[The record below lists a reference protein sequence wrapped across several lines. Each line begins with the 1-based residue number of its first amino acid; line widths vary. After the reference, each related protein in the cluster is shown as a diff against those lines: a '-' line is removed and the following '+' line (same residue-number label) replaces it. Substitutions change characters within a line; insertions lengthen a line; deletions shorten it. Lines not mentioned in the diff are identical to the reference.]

1 VSPWLHVVGLGDDGL
16 AGLTAAARALVERA
30 ELLVGGAR
38 HLALAAGSGA
48 ELLAWESPLSR
59 TVERIAERRGRP
71 VVVLG
76 SGDPLWYGIGVTLAR
91 RFPAE
96 EIRVLPHVG
105 AFSLA
110 AARML
115 WPLAECETLTLHGRP
130 AERVLLHVAPGARLL
145 ILSADGTTPA
155 RVAELLVRSGWGASE
170 LTVLEHLDGPREARL
185 DAVAKDWAEE
195 RCADLNTIAV
205 HCRATSGARILART
219 PGLPDEA
226 FEHDGQ
232 ITKREIR
239 AATVAALAP
248 MPGEALWDVGA
259 GCGSVAIE
267 WLRAARG
274 TRAHAVERSGERCRM
289 IAVNAAELG
298 VPELNIV
305 EGAAPAAL
313 DGLPPPDAVFVGG
326 GVSVPRVLDAA
337 WAALRP
343 GGRLVANAVTLEGE
357 AALLARHTRAGG
369 TLTRIAVSRAAPIGG
384 RTGWRPLMPVT
395 QYAAVK
401 PCG

>member
-16 AGLTAAARALVERA
+16 AGMAAAARTLVERADLLVGGERHLALVERA
-30 ELLVGGAR
+30 
-38 HLALAAGSGA
+38 GA
-48 ELLAWESPLSR
+48 ERLAWESPLSR

-91 RFPAE
+91 RFPPG

-155 RVAELLVRSGWGASE
+155 RVAELLARSGWGPSAM
-170 LTVLEHLDGPREARL
+170 TVLEHLDGVQERRRQAL
-185 DAVAKDWAEE
+185 AQDWDDE

-205 HCRATSGARILART
+205 QCRAAPGARILPRT

-232 ITKREIR
+232 LTKREIR
-239 AATVAALAP
+239 AATLAALAP
-248 MPGEALWDVGA
+248 LPGEVLWDVGA

-274 TRAHAVERSGERCRM
+274 TRAHAVERSRERCRI

-298 VPELNIV
+298 VPELAIV
-305 EGAAPAAL
+305 EGTAPAPL
-313 DGLPPPDAVFVGG
+313 GGLPPPDAVFIGG
-326 GVSVPRVLDAA
+326 GVSEPGVLDAA
-337 WAALRP
+337 WDALRP

-357 AALLARHTRAGG
+357 AALVGRYARIGG
-369 TLTRIAVSRAAPIGG
+369 TLTRIAVSRAAAIGG